1 MSLRVTANGP
11 HAPRA
16 AGPLA
21 RALALALD
29 EFVRWL
35 LIVAVTIALFTAGRF
50 SVTACIATVF
60 SVYWLYGASFEAFAG
75 GQTPGKRALRIRV
88 VTRDGSPVGFAA
100 ASLRN
105 IALLVDALPFAY
117 VLGLLVMMTTQR
129 FRRIGDVAART
140 VVVYADDVVEPWV
153 EVDRGCE
160 AVRHAPALYYG
171 AWAVAAVPIFIVFA
185 IALWDSPSLAAV
197 AIWWFKP
204 LYERIPLWIYAQ
216 RARGEP
222 ASIAQ
227 ASAQW
232 RALARGLGSMLTYR
246 RLAPR
251 RSYEAPV
258 EALEGLRGAQRRG
271 RAMVLNRSEAQP
283 AVWATIVGVHVEA
296 FVSTIGGFALWCAL
310 PTAHFDIESL
320 LAIAEDPWFGW
331 ASNLIYFGAIALVGP
346 MYAAAGCALYLHRLE
361 ALGRDRI

>member
-1 MSLRVTANGP
+1 MTSNGP
-11 HAPRA
+11 SALRA

-21 RALALALD
+21 RALALVLD

-35 LIVAVTIALFTAGRF
+35 LITAVTVALLTSGRF
-50 SVTACIATVF
+50 SVAACVATMF

-75 GQTPGKRALRIRV
+75 GQTPGKRALRLRV
-88 VTRDGSPVGFAA
+88 VTRDGNPVGFAA
-100 ASLRN
+100 ASIRN
-105 IALLVDALPFAY
+105 IALLLDALPFAY

-140 VVVYADDVVEPWV
+140 VVVYADDVVEPWA

-160 AVRHAPALYYG
+160 AVRRTPALYYG
-171 AWAVAAVPIFIVFA
+171 AWAATAAPIFAVLA
-185 IALWDSPSLAAV
+185 IAFWDSPSFAAV

-216 RARGEP
+216 RVRSEP
-222 ASIAQ
+222 ASIAL
-227 ASAQW
+227 ASTQW

-246 RLAPR
+246 RLVPR
-251 RSYEAPV
+251 RSYEAPI

-296 FVSTIGGFALWCAL
+296 FVSTIGGFALWYAM
-310 PTAHFDIESL
+310 PAARFDIESL

-331 ASNLIYFGAIALVGP
+331 ASNVIYLGAIALVGP
-346 MYAAAGCALYLHRLE
+346 MYAAGGCALYLHRLDT
-361 ALGRDRI
+361 LGHDRV